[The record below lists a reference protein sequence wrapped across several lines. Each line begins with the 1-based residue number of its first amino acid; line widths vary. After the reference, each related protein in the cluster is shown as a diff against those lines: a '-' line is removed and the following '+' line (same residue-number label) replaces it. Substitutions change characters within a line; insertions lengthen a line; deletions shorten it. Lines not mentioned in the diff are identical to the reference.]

1 MSDQDNPREWEHNHP
16 TTNRFA
22 FTGGTEMT
30 SQDELRDRIAAV
42 MYCHKHPLAR
52 VEDALRMARG
62 EGMDSK
68 RGQTNVVQRQYL
80 PWAQA
85 IIDEFGMTNEWSF
98 RFEGKDRR
106 YPLNRAE
113 DLRTIGLYGPLEDAA
128 IESRVVGEWEKHD

>member
-1 MSDQDNPREWEHNHP
+1 
-16 TTNRFA
+16 
-22 FTGGTEMT
+22 MT
-30 SQDELRDRIAAV
+30 SQNNLRDRIAAV

-85 IIDEFGMTNEWSF
+85 IIDEFGLTVETGHITGQGYGLPGVI
-98 RFEGKDRR
+98 GK
-106 YPLNRAE
+106 
-113 DLRTIGLYGPLEDAA
+113 
-128 IESRVVGEWEKHD
+128 RVVGKWEKQ

>member
-1 MSDQDNPREWEHNHP
+1 MGTQPPNNQSLC
-16 TTNRFA
+16 FY
-22 FTGGTEMT
+22 GGTEMT
-30 SQDELRDRIAAV
+30 SQNNLRDRIAAV

-85 IIDEFGMTNEWSF
+85 IIDELELTNEWSF

-106 YPLNRAE
+106 YSLNRAE

-128 IESRVVGEWEKHD
+128 IESRIVGKWERK